1 MFNCF
6 MKDKI
11 KTKIK
16 GSNSKIIRGGSAF
29 LEKL

>member
-16 GSNSKIIRGGSAF
+16 GSNSKIIRGGAVRF
-29 LEKL
+29 